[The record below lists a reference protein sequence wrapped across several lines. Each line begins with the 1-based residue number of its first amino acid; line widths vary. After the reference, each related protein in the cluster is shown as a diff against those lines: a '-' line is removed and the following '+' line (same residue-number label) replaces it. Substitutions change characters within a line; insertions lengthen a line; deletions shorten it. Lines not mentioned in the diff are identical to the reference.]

1 MKVILEEYLMAIDA
15 ARERIERCEQ
25 AMRDLLPS
33 WRLQPAVAALMAMKG
48 FQSVAGM
55 ILVSEL
61 GEIHRFGHPRQVMAY
76 LGLVPTEHTSSDNR
90 RQGGITKCGNAHAR
104 WLLIE
109 SAQHYITPP
118 KVSKE
123 LSKRQEGQP
132 QEVRA
137 ISWRAQ
143 NRLHSRLT
151 RLAARRLQRN
161 KALVAIAR
169 ELCGFVWELLRTQ
182 PCYQARPACF

>member
-1 MKVILEEYLMAIDA
+1 MAIDA
-15 ARERIERCEQ
+15 AHERIERCEQ

-48 FQSVAGM
+48 FQIVAAM

-61 GEIHRFGHPRQVMAY
+61 GEIHRFAHPRQVMAY
-76 LGLVPTEHTSSDNR
+76 LGLVPTEKTSSDKR

-123 LSKRQEGQP
+123 LSKRQEGQSK
-132 QEVRA
+132 EVRA

-143 NRLHSRLT
+143 KRLHSRFT

-182 PCYQARPACF
+182 PCYQAQPGCF